1 MNFIKKHG
9 IWVRFLS
16 VTIAI
21 ALVVVGIPML
31 KNATTVKADGVA
43 LPNLVQNGS
52 FENGLNSWAQNWAD
66 FTSVKASDEGLTA
79 PDGEKILKIAKQ
91 TQWAWRDQVVTVE
104 PNTDYEYSFW
114 VYRPD
119 SASNSVYKLGAGG
132 NDTLYNPGGSQTYL
146 NNEAVGKWTM
156 KQVRFNSGTNT
167 SVKLA
172 FCAYAGT
179 AYIDNIRLVPV
190 VNHINNG
197 SFENGVN
204 GWSIHKATDF
214 TSVKASDEGLTAIDG
229 TNVLKGYTAA
239 TDWSFINQT
248 VTVKPNTKYRFT
260 ISYNIL
266 NGGRLFYKGGTSSAE
281 NKFFEQSTITTATN
295 GWKTVTKT
303 FTTGAS
309 DTTFKFAMQLRKS
322 NTAATYIDN
331 IVLSEVRT
339 VSATAQEG
347 GSVSGLPASVYSGD
361 TVNLTATA
369 DEGYEFNGWY
379 AGDTKVSDS
388 AAYSFIVYKNVALT
402 AKFKAKDFELIKNGD
417 FETGDF
423 TGWNAH
429 ANFSV
434 IESGASGAP
443 AAHGGNKL
451 VKVASTADWNTLK
464 QGVTVDK
471 NSQYEISFWYY
482 KTDDNNIIAMKV
494 GYPGKDDGFV
504 GVKWLNNW
512 LASNKWVKVSF
523 KFNSGENTTC
533 NLFLLS
539 QKTGVA
545 YVDDV
550 SIKKIVNVTTTA
562 ENGTIS
568 GVPTTVYQGD
578 KLTVTAVPNAGYAFD
593 GWYKNGVRVA
603 NTASYSF
610 FAAADTAIEAKF
622 VSTNNLITNGS
633 FEMGDFT
640 GWNAHSDFTVING
653 SADDAPAAKDGSKL
667 AKVTGTGDWHGLTQD
682 ITVEKNCNYRLSFW
696 YYKTDNNNIIA
707 LKAGIPS
714 DDDCMISVK
723 WLNNWLASNEWVN
736 VEFKFNS
743 GNNTT
748 CRLSFLS
755 QGTGKAYID
764 DAQVI
769 KYYNINAT
777 AQNGGKIEGLSQNWA
792 DVDTPVSLTATAEA
806 GFAFEGWYENDV
818 KISSEATL
826 QFNATADR
834 NIVAKFA
841 PLDNYT
847 VDGGFE
853 QSALVSAWQHSDAA
867 NSRLSISAADQFVGN
882 QSAFFASKSGW
893 AWSRYKFNVK
903 KNTDYMVNVMIK
915 VPEGDYTDPLFKVLS
930 TSDLNTNLIDGAD
943 PSNGNFFCRDNN
955 AEIKAGNG
963 WQKGTFTFNSGNND
977 SLYLLMT
984 GNGKANCYIDELV
997 IGEAYVA
1004 TVVAGENGKV
1014 ASESVKGL
1022 KNTTGA
1028 IKAVPDKGYMV
1039 EGWYI
1044 RGQKVSEEK
1053 VYNHLFTENV
1063 TVEVKFTRS
1072 TLPIM
1077 TAFDHSKLW
1086 CAAADNLIED
1096 SGFQNGTGAWNTAS
1110 FIKNGILD
1118 VVDVDGDKVLYF
1130 NPDGTGRQIVYFPV
1144 ELKGD
1149 TEYMFSAE
1157 VKGKYFSDTNKM
1169 DMNFGIM
1176 TKDSEFI
1183 TMENANM
1190 GGYRDE
1196 RPNITFTKSITPP
1209 SWDNNWH
1216 RRGIVF
1222 KTNAPAT
1229 VWIAIAG
1236 NLSEAYLDDFIL
1248 CEYNKA
1254 RNKPI
1259 EEKLAKVTSYSV
1271 ATDKMSCADSDN
1283 LVENYNFA
1291 AGSAGWEDGYGWNG
1305 LYSGVYIGD
1314 SGNGNKSL
1322 FMRSTTGYADRHY
1335 YIQWIDVKP
1344 NTDYTLS
1351 LAAAATSL
1359 EANYGILVEGKERY
1373 NKLAIWSV
1381 EGNREWVYNATTFNS
1396 NDSTRVGIYVMDGGR
1411 VTALD
1416 DVRLF
1421 ETAKATA
1428 LTDKLTGKADLP
1440 EEYIPP
1446 VEDTDDENEGEDT
1459 SSENTSDEEKDDK
1472 EEETT
1477 KKKTKK
1483 KKVVKVIK
1491 NNNGDAD
1498 YTLWWILGGIGA
1510 AVVLVGIA
1518 FLVIIL
1524 LKRKHKKAV

>member
-1 MNFIKKHG
+1 MSFIKKHG

-16 VTIAI
+16 ITLAI
-21 ALVVVGIPML
+21 AVVVVGIPML

-66 FTSVKASDEGLTA
+66 FTSVKASDEGVTA

-132 NDTLYNPGGSQTYL
+132 NDTLYNPGGSQTFL

-167 SVKLA
+167 SVKLV

-190 VNHINNG
+190 VNYINNS
-197 SFENGVN
+197 SFENGTGN
-204 GWSIHKATDF
+204 WSVQKSTDF
-214 TSVKASDEGLTAIDG
+214 TSVKASDEGITAIDG
-229 TNVLKGYTAA
+229 TNVLKGYTAS

-266 NGGRLFYKGGTSSAE
+266 NGGRLFYKAGTSSAE
-281 NKFFEQSTITTATN
+281 NKYFEQSTITTATN

-303 FTTGAS
+303 FTTDAS
-309 DTTFKFAMQLRKS
+309 DTSFKFAMQLRKS

-331 IVLSEVRT
+331 IVLSELLSVT
-339 VSATAQEG
+339 ATAQEG

-361 TVNLTATA
+361 RIDLTATA
-369 DEGYEFNGWY
+369 DEGYAFDGWY
-379 AGDTKVSDS
+379 NGETKVSDA
-388 AAYSFIVYKNVALT
+388 AAYSFIAYKDIALT
-402 AKFKAKDFELIKNGD
+402 AKFKARDFELIKNGG

-429 ANFSV
+429 SNFSV

-443 AAHGGNKL
+443 TAHGGNKL
-451 VKVASTADWNTLK
+451 VKVASTSDWNSLK

-482 KTDDNNIIAMKV
+482 KTDDNNIIAMKA

-550 SIKKIVNVTTTA
+550 SIKKIVNITTTA

-578 KLTVTAVPNAGYAFD
+578 KLTVTAVPNAGYKFA
-593 GWYKNGVRVA
+593 GWYKNGVSVA
-603 NTASYSF
+603 NTASYTF
-610 FAAADTAIEAKF
+610 YAAADTALVARFE
-622 VSTNNLITNGS
+622 STDNLVLNGS
-633 FEMGDFT
+633 FETGDFT
-640 GWNAHSDFTVING
+640 SWTAHSDFTVVDG
-653 SADDAPAAKDGSKL
+653 GTGGAPEAKDGVKIVKSVK
-667 AKVTGTGDWHGLTQD
+667 TGAWNNLNQHCT
-682 ITVEKNCNYRLSFW
+682 IEKNTNYVVGFW
-696 YYKTDNNNIIA
+696 YYRTTGSNMA
-707 LKAGIPS
+707 LKIGNNTADNGF
-714 DDDCMISVK
+714 VK
-723 WLNNWLASNEWVN
+723 ESWLNWSWLPENQWNYVT
-736 VEFKFNS
+736 FKFNS
-743 GNNTT
+743 GDSTVCKLFLCNDKGTYYLDDVSLRKYVNVKTT
-748 CRLSFLS
+748 AES
-755 QGTGKAYID
+755 
-764 DAQVI
+764 
-769 KYYNINAT
+769 
-777 AQNGGKIEGLSQNWA
+777 GGKISGLEEDWA
-792 DVDTPVSLTATAEA
+792 YFGTPVSLTATAEA
-806 GFAFEGWYENDV
+806 GFTFDGWYEGGT
-818 KISSEATL
+818 KLSSDTTL
-826 QFNATADR
+826 QFNATSDR

-841 PLDNYT
+841 ALDNYI

-853 QSALVSAWQHSDAA
+853 QSALAGSWAHSNASDP
-867 NSRLSISAADQFVGN
+867 RLTISTAEHYEGN
-882 QSAFFASKSGW
+882 QSAFLASKTGW
-893 AWSRYKFNVK
+893 AWSRYKLTVK
-903 KNTDYMVNVMIK
+903 KNTNYMVTVMIK
-915 VPEGDYTDPLFKVLS
+915 VPEGDYGDPLFKVLS
-930 TSDLNTNLIDGAD
+930 PSDQNTNMIDGAD
-943 PSNGNFFCRDNN
+943 SSNGNFFCHDQNK
-955 AEIKAGNG
+955 AIKAGGG

-984 GNGKANCYIDELV
+984 GNSKVNCYIDNLV
-997 IGEAYVA
+997 VGEAFTATIIAGEHGKAESA
-1004 TVVAGENGKV
+1004 TVM
-1014 ASESVKGL
+1014 GL
-1022 KNTTGA
+1022 KNTLGA
-1028 IKAVPDKGYMV
+1028 LVAVPDEDYMV

-1044 RGQKVSEEK
+1044 GGQKVSDK
-1053 VYNHLFTENV
+1053 KTYNHLFTEDVNI
-1063 TVEVKFTRS
+1063 ELKFTIS
-1072 TLPIM
+1072 DMPVM
-1077 TAFDHSKLW
+1077 TKFDLSKLW
-1086 CAAADNLIED
+1086 CAEAYNLLAD
-1096 SGFQNGTGAWNTAS
+1096 SGFQNGTGEWNTAS
-1110 FIKNGILD
+1110 FIKNGVLD
-1118 VVDVDGDKVLYF
+1118 VVEEGNDKVLYF
-1130 NPDGTGRQIVYFPV
+1130 NPDGAGRQVVYFPV
-1144 ELKGD
+1144 ALEGN

-1157 VKGKYFSDTNKM
+1157 VKGKYYSATNHM
-1169 DMNFGIM
+1169 DMSFGIM
-1176 TKDSEFI
+1176 NDEGEFI
-1183 TMENANM
+1183 TLKNANM

-1196 RPNITFTKSITPP
+1196 RPNVTTTKSITPP

-1216 RRGIVF
+1216 RRGITF
-1222 KTNAPAT
+1222 KTIAPTT

-1236 NLSEAYLDDFIL
+1236 NLSEAYLDDFML
-1248 CEYNKA
+1248 CKVANSTEE
-1254 RNKPI
+1254 PI
-1259 EEKLAKVTSYSV
+1259 VENIAKTTSYTV
-1271 ATDKMSCADSDN
+1271 AADKMGCAEGDN
-1283 LVENYNFA
+1283 LVKNYNFNAGA
-1291 AGSAGWEDGYGWNG
+1291 AEWEDGYGYEG

-1344 NTDYTLS
+1344 NTDYTFS
-1351 LAAAATSL
+1351 LATAATSL
-1359 EANYGILVEGKERY
+1359 EANFGLLAEGADRY
-1373 NKLAIWSV
+1373 SKLAIWTV
-1381 EGNREWVYNATTFNS
+1381 EGNREWIYNAINFNS

-1416 DVRLF
+1416 EVRLF

-1428 LTDKLTGKADLP
+1428 LSNKLEGKADLP

-1446 VEDTDDENEGEDT
+1446 VEDTED
-1459 SSENTSDEEKDDK
+1459 SSEEITDNTSKDEEKDGEK
-1472 EEETT
+1472 ETT
-1477 KKKTKK
+1477 KKTKK

-1491 NNNGDAD
+1491 NKKNEAD
-1498 YTLWWILGGIGA
+1498 NTLWWILGGVGA
-1510 AVVLVGIA
+1510 AVVLGGLAVLI
-1518 FLVIIL
+1518 IIL
-1524 LKRKHKKAV
+1524 LKKRKKAE